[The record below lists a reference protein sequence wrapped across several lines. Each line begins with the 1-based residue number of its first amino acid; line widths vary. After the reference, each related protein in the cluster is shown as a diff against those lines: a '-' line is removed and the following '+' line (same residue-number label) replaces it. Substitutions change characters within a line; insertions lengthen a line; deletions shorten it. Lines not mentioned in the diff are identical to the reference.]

1 MNTTKYFFIT
11 FAACF
16 FVNNAFAEIE
26 LDQEQNIL
34 GTVWQLERN
43 GSSSISYGNGQ
54 VVYFFSSDAYQT
66 YQSRRFSHWDSFSV
80 VDSRDLVRLKKRQKI
95 QVQKSKFNEAIYE
108 VQLLDGFH
116 AGKTYYLIAEELKKN
131 FIQEKD
137 NEEPS

>member
-11 FAACF
+11 FTACF
-16 FVNNAFAEIE
+16 FINNVFAEIE
-26 LDQEQNIL
+26 LDQEPNIL

-66 YQSRRFSHWDSFSV
+66 YQSRRFSQWDSFSA
-80 VDSRDLVRLKKRQKI
+80 VDSRDLVRLKKRQRI
-95 QVQKSKFNEAIYE
+95 QLQMAKFNEAIYE

-137 NEEPS
+137 NEEAS